1 MFDLTRPWPPGFSR
15 RNGVLLIAGFAL
27 LIAALYWLDRPLS
40 IFGTGLP
47 EPVRAGFGWL
57 TQWGESDW
65 ILYPS
70 LVLLVAFLLLR
81 FLPMPRLR
89 AGFGQLAAVA
99 GFVFLGVGLPG
110 LASTLLKRLIG
121 RGRPEVYHPELPLAF
136 RWNLSD
142 YDYQSFP
149 SGHATTSFALAM
161 VAAFLFPRLALPAL
175 AMAVLIRLFP
185 DRRRGTL
192 PHRHHGRRRAR
203 HAGRLRRPQCL
214 RVAQLA
220 LHGRG
225 RTHRPPAL
233 LLGLRRCS
241 AARDV
246 RAPHGRQ
253 SLLGCGVAL
262 QRCPHVCLQVLDA
275 LEADMNAEHAPL
287 GCPRRR
293 RADALGVDGDAQ
305 ALVAAP

>member
-81 FLPMPRLR
+81 FLPMPGLR
-89 AGFGQLAAVA
+89 AGFGHLAAVA

-121 RGRPEVYHPELPLAF
+121 RGRPEVYHPEVPLAF

-175 AMAVLIRLFP
+175 AVAVLIGFSRIVVGAHYLT
-185 DRRRGTL
+185 DVTAGAVLGTL
-192 PHRHHGRRRAR
+192 GAYAVRNAFASRNWLFTAKGGRIVRQPFSAV
-203 HAGRLRRPQCL
+203 AALFRRP
-214 RVAQLA
+214 
-220 LHGRG
+220 
-225 RTHRPPAL
+225 
-233 LLGLRRCS
+233 
-241 AARDV
+241 
-246 RAPHGRQ
+246 
-253 SLLGCGVAL
+253 
-262 QRCPHVCLQVLDA
+262 
-275 LEADMNAEHAPL
+275 
-287 GCPRRR
+287 
-293 RADALGVDGDAQ
+293 
-305 ALVAAP
+305 